1 MGLFDKLFGNNKKIE
16 KEAQKTHKFFR
27 MINGYV
33 PVFTSY
39 EGGIYESALCRA
51 AIHATAQH
59 RAKLKLELI
68 GSARPDLKN
77 KLLYKPNEFM
87 NTYQF
92 LYRLSTILS
101 VCNTAF
107 IVPVENEFGLLIGY
121 YPLLPDSCTVVSVND
136 VPYLKYEFSNG
147 QKAAIEYSKVGVLTD
162 YQFRNDFFGENNRKV
177 LQPTMELIN
186 TQNQGIIEGVKNSVA
201 IRFMAQMDNF
211 STAEDIKEARK
222 ELLETN
228 MTDDNNG
235 GIMLFG
241 NQYSNIQAIKSEPF
255 VINAPQQKLINESV
269 YNYFGVNNKILNN
282 SYDENIWNGFYEG
295 KIETFALQTSLAMT
309 NMTFT
314 EHQRGFGNEIR
325 ATANR
330 LQYAS
335 NATKLQ
341 VSTQL
346 FDRGLINKNQAME
359 IWNLPPVDGG
369 DKYYIRKEYAEM
381 SQLGYAEGEV

>member
-1 MGLFDKLFGNNKKIE
+1 MGLFDKIFGNNKKIE
-16 KEAQKTHKFFR
+16 KEAKKAHSFFR

-59 RAKLKLELI
+59 RAKLKLEVI

-77 KLLYKPNEFM
+77 KLLYNPNEFM
-87 NTYQF
+87 NSYQF

-107 IVPVENEFGLLIGY
+107 IVPVENELGLLVGY
-121 YPLLPDSCTVVSVND
+121 YPLLPDSCTIVSVNGE
-136 VPYLKYEFSNG
+136 PFLKYELG
-147 QKAAIEYSKVGVLTD
+147 DGKTAAIEYNKVGVLTD
-162 YQFRNDFFGENNRKV
+162 YQFKSDFFGENNKRV

-241 NQYSNIQAIKSEPF
+241 NQYSNIQAINSVPF
-255 VINAPQQKLINESV
+255 VVNASQQKLINESIF
-269 YNYFGVNNKILNN
+269 NYFGVNDRILNN

-309 NMTFT
+309 SMTFN
-314 EHQRGFGNEIR
+314 ERQRSFGNEIR

-335 NATKLQ
+335 NSTKLQ

-359 IWNLPPVDGG
+359 IWNLPPVEGG
-369 DKYYIRKEYAEM
+369 DKYYIRREYAEM
-381 SQLGYAEGEV
+381 SKLGYAEGEV

>member
-1 MGLFDKLFGNNKKIE
+1 MGLFSKIFGGNKKIE
-16 KEAQKTHKFFR
+16 KEAQKAHKFFK

-51 AIHATAQH
+51 AIHTTAQH
-59 RAKLKLELI
+59 RAKLKLELL
-68 GSARPDLKN
+68 GSARPDLRN

-87 NTYQF
+87 NSYQF

-107 IVPVENEFGLLIGY
+107 IVPVENELGLLVGY
-121 YPLLPDSCTVVSVND
+121 YPLLPDSCTVVSVD
-136 VPYLKYEFSNG
+136 GVPYLKYEFSDG
-147 QKAAIEYSKVGVLTD
+147 KKAAIEYSKVGVLTD
-162 YQFRNDFFGENNRKV
+162 YQFKSDFFGESNRKV

-211 STAEDIKEARK
+211 SDPEDLRAARK
-222 ELLETN
+222 ELLEMN
-228 MTDDNNG
+228 MSDDNNG

-241 NQYSNIQAIKSEPF
+241 NQYSNIQAINSEPF

-269 YNYFGVNNKILNN
+269 YNYFGVCDKLLNN
-282 SYDENIWNGFYEG
+282 SYDENVWNSFYEG
-295 KIETFALQTSLAMT
+295 KVETFALQSSLALT
-309 NMTFT
+309 TMTFS
-314 EHQRGFGNEIR
+314 EHERSFGNEIR

-346 FDRGLINKNQAME
+346 FDRGLISKNQAME
-359 IWNLPPVDGG
+359 IWNLPPVEGG
-369 DKYYIRKEYAEM
+369 DKFYIRKEYAEM
-381 SQLGYAEGEV
+381 SQLGYTEGEV

>member
-1 MGLFDKLFGNNKKIE
+1 MGLFSKIFGGNKKIE
-16 KEAQKTHKFFR
+16 KEAQKAHKFFK

-51 AIHATAQH
+51 AIHTTAQH
-59 RAKLKLELI
+59 RAKLKLELL
-68 GSARPDLKN
+68 GSARPDLRN

-87 NTYQF
+87 NSYQF

-107 IVPVENEFGLLIGY
+107 IVPVENELGLLVGY
-121 YPLLPDSCTVVSVND
+121 YPLLPDSCTVVSVD
-136 VPYLKYEFSNG
+136 GVPYLKYEFSDG
-147 QKAAIEYSKVGVLTD
+147 KKAAIEYSKVGVLTD
-162 YQFRNDFFGENNRKV
+162 YQFKSDFFGESNRKV

-211 STAEDIKEARK
+211 SDPEDLRAARK
-222 ELLETN
+222 ELLEMN
-228 MTDDNNG
+228 MSDDNNG

-241 NQYSNIQAIKSEPF
+241 NQYSNIQAINSEPF

-269 YNYFGVNNKILNN
+269 YNYFGVCDKLLNN
-282 SYDENIWNGFYEG
+282 SYDENVWNSFYEG
-295 KIETFALQTSLAMT
+295 KVETFALQSSLALT
-309 NMTFT
+309 TMTFS
-314 EHQRGFGNEIR
+314 EHERSFGNEIR

-346 FDRGLINKNQAME
+346 FDRGLISKNQAME
-359 IWNLPPVDGG
+359 IWNLPPVEGG

-381 SQLGYAEGEV
+381 SQLGYTEGEV